1 MKLEELY
8 KYCDKCKKCDL
19 YKTRNHMVFGNG
31 NINADIMFI
40 GEGPGRQEDLSGK
53 VFVGAAGQ
61 LLDKMLSAIDIRRE
75 DVYIANI
82 IKCRPP
88 QNRDPLVEE
97 REACLDYLREQVRII
112 NPKIIVCLGRIS
124 AITIMDSN
132 MKITK
137 EHGKWMKKGKFWMI
151 ATFHPAALLYDDS
164 KKKDSWE
171 DLKKIKEK
179 LNEVD

>member
-8 KYCDKCKKCDL
+8 NYCNKCKKCDL
-19 YKTRNHMVFGNG
+19 YKTRNHMVFGQG
-31 NINADIMFI
+31 NPDSKIMFI
-40 GEGPGRQEDLSGK
+40 GEGPGKQEDLSGN
-53 VFVGAAGQ
+53 VFVGAAGK
-61 LLDKMLSAIDIRRE
+61 LLDKMLTAIDLKRDDI
-75 DVYIANI
+75 YIANI